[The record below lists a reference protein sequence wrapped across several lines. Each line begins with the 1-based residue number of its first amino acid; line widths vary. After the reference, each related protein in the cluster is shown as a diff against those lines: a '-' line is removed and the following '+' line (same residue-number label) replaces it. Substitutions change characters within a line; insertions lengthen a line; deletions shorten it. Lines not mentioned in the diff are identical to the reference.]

1 MPGMPGMPGMPIPGP
16 GPAMPD
22 QASPT
27 PTADGATPGATPRS
41 RKSSGDTNEIATL
54 TLTFRAVSLKD
65 ISGKP
70 EADKDI
76 AYAVEEGLQSSPFF
90 DPDKQE
96 THTTSDVIPDEQT
109 KTFTFT
115 VVARLKHPLKL

>member
-1 MPGMPGMPGMPIPGP
+1 M
-16 GPAMPD
+16 
-22 QASPT
+22 
-27 PTADGATPGATPRS
+27 
-41 RKSSGDTNEIATL
+41 
-54 TLTFRAVSLKD
+54 TFRAVSLKD

-76 AYAVEEGLQSSPFF
+76 AYAVQQELQGSPFF
-90 DPDKQE
+90 DPDPQE

-115 VVARLKHPLKL
+115 VVARLKRPLKL